1 MKSQEN
7 KNLIKEIAKIKI
19 YNEWFGDRSS
29 VKKFLLSEASGIPIS
44 WVDDIGRNLRNVI
57 DQLKDVQLEKVLDD
71 LKQFANRPDNVES
84 LKRSFTSLNDAQ
96 LTAAVKSLMSQNI
109 PEVNDFVTEVI
120 SRKLTLQSREDLNNI
135 FKTLYLD
142 VYPDRKLQENIDE
155 FFKYSNIDRQPTE
168 FQDAVRNSL
177 TREFKPKVE
186 DILNKSQIK
195 SLAKAVNIK
204 GGKSFMIDVFKAIY
218 TETKT
223 LIQDIEKLSEEFVVK
238 LIEAEGNEQRKQV
251 QEAYAL
257 AISRKLNQIY
267 MKGDKVG
274 KDEFSKLSLP
284 EEFNRLILYGD
295 QDIFKIFRE
304 LRNVDPGFRAGLKAA
319 TESLPS
325 DSKFIDFSGKGS
337 EGLSKLFGEKIG
349 SLAKI
354 RFNESARAFLVSG
367 QWATKSDIYRKA
379 IQMQGIKD
387 PKRAAAYLT
396 VLLLKSGLGTIIA
409 NVILSSLSAI
419 AYTSG
424 LKDLVNKFY
433 EKMGRDPIYD
443 TKKYSEGRKEDK
455 FALPSII
462 DAAIIDFLENMQGI
476 SFAIPYWNT
485 MGRAPLNVMLGIIV
499 GKHYGSLW
507 GGPDIWGQWLWKEA
521 AKAAN
526 IPEEDIEKI
535 EKDAKK
541 IEKDEFVIPEDLKL
555 TLSGDL
561 QFLQDRV
568 YMLDNGLF
576 AIAFQK
582 GKESK
587 DDVELVKPS
596 GVWEVVHFTD
606 SSQTNTTSTPLTD
619 EDFREYLKNYFK
631 PPVTESI
638 RKNKIIEQ
646 LIYPPKQK
654 EENSTGEELDK
665 KVEELKKEVQ
675 SVKDSETFRKALEEL
690 NKFAEN
696 VKNTSVD
703 LAEKAKVQYDLWVLR
718 KKLEEKKPTSDPQ
731 KVRDNLTNKF
741 TPCTGFNQLGCNS
754 ESIKQIQ
761 QCLNLPNTG
770 NFDKQLYNELGS
782 YGWQNGF
789 NDSDVNRICDL
800 IKRTLE
806 ANIQI
811 QKQKKEAEDFYRKF
825 PKTSRGSEILDLS

>member
-7 KNLIKEIAKIKI
+7 KNLIKEITKIKI

-29 VKKFLLSEASGIPIS
+29 VKKFLLSEAPGIPIS
-44 WVDDIGRNLRNVI
+44 WIDDIGKKLRNVVR
-57 DQLKDVQLEKVLDD
+57 DLPTANLEKVLDD
-71 LKQFANRPDNVES
+71 LKQFQNRPDNVSS
-84 LKRSFTSLNDAQ
+84 LRRTFSSLNDAQ
-96 LTAAVKSLMSQNI
+96 LTAAVKSLISQNI
-109 PEVNDFVTEVI
+109 PDVNNFVTDVI
-120 SRKLTLQSREDLNNI
+120 SRKLGLSNLQDFRNIFEEILNNN
-135 FKTLYLD
+135 
-142 VYPDRKLQENIDE
+142 PDRKLQENIDE
-155 FFKYSNIDRQPTE
+155 FLEISEIDKLDIE
-168 FQDAVRNSL
+168 FQDAVRNYL
-177 TREFKPKVE
+177 TREYRPLRKE
-186 DILNKSQIK
+186 ILSKSQIK
-195 SLAKAVNIK
+195 SLANAVNSK
-204 GGKSFMIDVFKAIY
+204 GGKSFVRDVFRAMY
-218 TETKT
+218 TETKS
-223 LIQDIEKLSEEFVVK
+223 LIKDIEDLSEEFVEK
-238 LIEAEGNEQRKQV
+238 LILSEGNEQRQQL

-267 MKGDKVG
+267 MKGDEIG
-274 KDEFSKLSLP
+274 KAEFRKLSLP
-284 EEFNRLILYGD
+284 DELNNLIKSGD
-295 QDIFKIFRE
+295 QDIFKIFRQ
-304 LRNVDPGFRAGLKAA
+304 LRDSDPGFKAA
-319 TESLPS
+319 FESIPE
-325 DSKFIDFSGKGS
+325 DFKFIDFSGEGS
-337 EGLSKLFGEKIG
+337 EWLNKILPDKI
-349 SLAKI
+349 SNLAKI
-354 RFNESARAFLVSG
+354 RLGDNLKAFLVTG
-367 QWATKSDIYRKA
+367 QWTTKSEIYRKA
-379 IQMQGIKD
+379 IQMQGIKN
-387 PKRAAAYLT
+387 PKRAAQYLF
-396 VLLLKSGLGTIIA
+396 VLLLKSGMGAIIA
-409 NVILSSLSAI
+409 NAILSAASAV
-419 AYTSG
+419 AYTTG
-424 LKDLVNKFY
+424 FKDLVNKY
-433 EKMGRDPIYD
+433 SEKFGFSTLFDTKRYDETRQRDPFGIL
-443 TKKYSEGRKEDK
+443 K
-455 FALPSII
+455 AL
-462 DAAIIDFLENMQGI
+462 DAFVVDFLGNTQGI
-476 SFAIPYWNT
+476 SFAVPYWNS
-485 MGRAPLNVMLGIIV
+485 MARAPLNVMLGVLITQSP
-499 GKHYGSLW
+499 SLW
-507 GGPDIWGQWLWKEA
+507 GGPDVWAEWLWKKA

-541 IEKDEFVIPEDLKL
+541 IEKGQFSIPEDLKL

-568 YMLDNGLF
+568 YMQNNDTLG
-576 AIAFQK
+576 IAFEK
-582 GKESK
+582 GRESNK
-587 DDVELVKPS
+587 DVQLVNPK

-606 SSQTNTTSTPLTD
+606 SSLDSTTSSPLT
-619 EDFREYLKNYFK
+619 EKRVREYLKNYFT

-646 LIYPPKQK
+646 LIIPPKEE
-654 EENSTGEELDK
+654 EENSAGEELDK

-675 SVKDSETFRKALEEL
+675 SVKNSETFRKALEEL

-703 LAEKAKVQYDLWVLR
+703 SAEKAKVQYELWLLR

-731 KVRDNLTNKF
+731 KVRDNLTNQF

-789 NDSDVNRICDL
+789 NNSDVNRICDL

>member
-7 KNLIKEIAKIKI
+7 KNLIKEITKIKI

-29 VKKFLLSEASGIPIS
+29 VKKFLLSEAPGIPIS
-44 WVDDIGRNLRNVI
+44 WIDDIGKKLRNVVR
-57 DQLKDVQLEKVLDD
+57 DLPTANLEKVLDD
-71 LKQFANRPDNVES
+71 LKQFQNRPDNVSS
-84 LKRSFTSLNDAQ
+84 LRRTFSSLNDAQ
-96 LTAAVKSLMSQNI
+96 LTAAVKSLISQNI
-109 PEVNDFVTEVI
+109 PDVNNFVTDVI
-120 SRKLTLQSREDLNNI
+120 SRKLGLSNLQDFRNIFEEILNNN
-135 FKTLYLD
+135 
-142 VYPDRKLQENIDE
+142 PDRKLQENIDE
-155 FFKYSNIDRQPTE
+155 FLEISEIDKLDIE
-168 FQDAVRNSL
+168 FQDAVRNYL
-177 TREFKPKVE
+177 TREYRPLRKE
-186 DILNKSQIK
+186 ILSKSQIK
-195 SLAKAVNIK
+195 SLANAVNSK
-204 GGKSFMIDVFKAIY
+204 GGKSFVRDVFRAMY
-218 TETKT
+218 TETKS
-223 LIQDIEKLSEEFVVK
+223 LIKDIEDLSEEFVEK
-238 LIEAEGNEQRKQV
+238 LILSEGNEQRQQL

-267 MKGDKVG
+267 MKGDEIG
-274 KDEFSKLSLP
+274 KAEFRKLSLP
-284 EEFNRLILYGD
+284 DELNNLIKSGD
-295 QDIFKIFRE
+295 QDIFKIFRQ
-304 LRNVDPGFRAGLKAA
+304 LRDSDPGFKAA
-319 TESLPS
+319 FESIPE
-325 DSKFIDFSGKGS
+325 DFKFIDFSGEGS
-337 EGLSKLFGEKIG
+337 EWLNKILPDKI
-349 SLAKI
+349 SNLAKI
-354 RFNESARAFLVSG
+354 RLGDNLKAFLVTG
-367 QWATKSDIYRKA
+367 QWTTKSEIYRKA
-379 IQMQGIKD
+379 IQMQGIKN
-387 PKRAAAYLT
+387 PKRAAQYLF
-396 VLLLKSGLGTIIA
+396 VLLLKSGMGAIIA
-409 NVILSSLSAI
+409 NAILSAASAV
-419 AYTSG
+419 AYTTG
-424 LKDLVNKFY
+424 FKDLVNKY
-433 EKMGRDPIYD
+433 SEKFGFSTPFDTKRYDETRQRDPFGIL
-443 TKKYSEGRKEDK
+443 K
-455 FALPSII
+455 AL
-462 DAAIIDFLENMQGI
+462 DAFVVDFLGNTQGI
-476 SFAIPYWNT
+476 SFAVPYWNS
-485 MGRAPLNVMLGIIV
+485 MARAPLNVMLGV
-499 GKHYGSLW
+499 LVTQSPSLW
-507 GGPDIWGQWLWKEA
+507 GGPDVWAEWLWKKA

-606 SSQTNTTSTPLTD
+606 SSMTDTTSSPITD
-619 EDFREYLKNYFK
+619 PRVRKYLKNHFNQ
-631 PPVTESI
+631 PVKEST
-638 RKNKIIEQ
+638 RKNKLLEQ
-646 LIYPPKQK
+646 LIIPPKEE
-654 EENSTGEELDK
+654 EENSAGEELDK

-675 SVKDSETFRKALEEL
+675 SVKNSETFRKALEEL

-703 LAEKAKVQYDLWVLR
+703 SAEKAKVQYELWLLR

-731 KVRDNLTNKF
+731 KVRDNLTNQF

-789 NDSDVNRICDL
+789 NNSDVNRICDL